1 MPTNRKLDRI
11 LRSGDHHRGMPNVEF
26 IPVRTPDGTI
36 VLRGVVIGPGE
47 RLRRWL
53 RRLVRQA

>member
-1 MPTNRKLDRI
+1 MPK
-11 LRSGDHHRGMPNVEF
+11 VEL

>member
-1 MPTNRKLDRI
+1 MTY
-11 LRSGDHHRGMPNVEF
+11 VEL
-26 IPVRTPDGTI
+26 IPVRTSDGTI
-36 VLRGVVIGPGE
+36 VLRGVAVGPGE

>member
-1 MPTNRKLDRI
+1 VDHYGHMPQ
-11 LRSGDHHRGMPNVEF
+11 VEF

>member
-1 MPTNRKLDRI
+1 MAHIEL
-11 LRSGDHHRGMPNVEF
+11 
-26 IPVRTPDGTI
+26 IPVRRPDGTI
-36 VLRGVVIGPGE
+36 VLRGVVVRPSE

>member
-1 MPTNRKLDRI
+1 MWPMP
-11 LRSGDHHRGMPNVEF
+11 HVEL

-36 VLRGVVIGPGE
+36 ILRGVVVGPGE

>member
-1 MPTNRKLDRI
+1 M
-11 LRSGDHHRGMPNVEF
+11 DHHVAMPQVEL

-36 VLRGVVIGPGE
+36 IFRGVAVGPGE